1 MGQIEALNRAFFLSV
16 NAGPGTA
23 AWLISGTIFIA
34 DNLIYLIP
42 TLLLILWLW
51 GDERKRNLAL
61 RSCLAAMLGVGANQI
76 IGLFWQHP
84 RPFMIELGQ
93 TWIQH
98 AADSSFPSDHV
109 TVLAS
114 VGITLFFAREIGLAA
129 ITLVVA
135 LCVAWSRVFLGVH
148 FPMDMVGAV
157 GIAVFAYVLSAP
169 AWRRYGQAITPF
181 VQRIY
186 RWAMARLIAHGWI
199 AH

>member
-1 MGQIEALNRAFFLSV
+1 MEQIEALNRAFFLSV

-42 TLLLILWLW
+42 TLLLILWLL

-129 ITLVVA
+129 VILVVA

-148 FPMDMVGAV
+148 FPMDMIGAV
-157 GIAVFAYVLSAP
+157 GVAVFAYVFSAP
-169 AWRRYGQAITPF
+169 AWRRYGQAITQF
-181 VQRIY
+181 AQRIY
-186 RWAMARLIAHGWI
+186 RWALARLIAQ
-199 AH
+199 